1 MAGALVNMEPDLRKS
16 TLPHTFVLNP
26 HFISDVVSTFFL
38 LSQSLR
44 TGEPLHAAQYK
55 NLADRLH
62 YHGSYSHVAGPETGA
77 SAHAKARTTLRQAIK
92 DYEYMSYATAVVGVL
107 QFTHVSP
114 RPLRNGDLVMLGAD
128 DGMAAEPG

>member
-1 MAGALVNMEPDLRKS
+1 MSNLSHLQMAGALVNMEPDLRKS

-55 NLADRLH
+55 NLADRLQ
-62 YHGSYSHVAGPETGA
+62 YHSGYAYVSNSGAVSASHTTAR
-77 SAHAKARTTLRQAIK
+77 KALRQSIGS
-92 DYEYMSYATAVVGVL
+92 YEYMFYATAVVAVL
-107 QFTHVSP
+107 NMTSVSL
-114 RPLRNGDLVMLGAD
+114 LRTLRGGTC
-128 DGMAAEPG
+128 